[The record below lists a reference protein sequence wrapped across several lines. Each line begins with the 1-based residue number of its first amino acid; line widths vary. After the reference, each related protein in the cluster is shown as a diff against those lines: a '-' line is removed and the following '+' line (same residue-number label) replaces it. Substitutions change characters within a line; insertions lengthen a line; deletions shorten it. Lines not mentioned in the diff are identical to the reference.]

1 MQKLITFLLD
11 KLSVKDFVCLT
22 VCVFDPIMGIY
33 LMRLTPLKLEDS
45 MEHYQKSLLSLHGAV
60 MLMVLS
66 AVLGRFLSV
75 PAISIAAGRVVCSSA
90 LLLLL
95 ALISKQNLHLNRK
108 QDYGVVILAGLI
120 LAVHW
125 STFFLSIQKSSVAMG
140 TITFSAF
147 PLFLTILEPLVFR
160 EIPSRKSI
168 VCACILVVGVL
179 ITIPEFSGENQIT
192 AGALWG
198 LVSSFSYAIL
208 SLFNRYLSRKYNAL
222 VVCLYEQAT
231 AAVVLFPAFF
241 LLPCHWDAVSIAG
254 IAVLGFVCT
263 ALAHCLYVH
272 AQKHVKAQTAGIVSG
287 METVYG
293 ILYAMLLL
301 GEYPTAREWLGGAV
315 ILFASLAP
323 WIGSRE

>member
-1 MQKLITFLLD
+1 MD
-11 KLSVKDFVCLT
+11 
-22 VCVFDPIMGIY
+22 
-33 LMRLTPLKLEDS
+33 
-45 MEHYQKSLLSLHGAV
+45 HYRKSLLSLHGAV
-60 MLMVLS
+60 MLMGLS

-95 ALISKQNLHLNRK
+95 ALISKQNLHLSRK
-108 QDYGVVILAGLI
+108 RDYGIGILAGLV

-160 EIPSRKSI
+160 ELPSRKSI
-168 VCACILVVGVL
+168 ICACILVVGVL

-208 SLFNRYLSRKYNAL
+208 SLFNRYLSGKYNAL

-241 LLPCHWDAVSIAG
+241 LLPCRWDAVNIAG

-263 ALAHCLYVH
+263 ALAHYLYVH